1 MIKTLCVTV
10 AAVLTLHGVAAAAPV
25 TWYVNGA
32 FEDGGTLFGS
42 FPFNAA
48 TEVVASW
55 NIHVA
60 GGNTVELDLCH
71 RSYRGILK
79 RFRFSGSA
87 VQLRRSS
94 RYPEIDSINDRPTHG
109 RGRNSEPDWRD
120 QWIEFQR

>member
-32 FEDGGTLFGS
+32 FEDGGTLFCS

-60 GGNTVELDLCH
+60 GGNTVDFPNLIYATDPI
-71 RSYRGILK
+71 GV
-79 RFRFSGSA
+79 F
-87 VQLRRSS
+87 
-94 RYPEIDSINDRPTHG
+94 
-109 RGRNSEPDWRD
+109 
-120 QWIEFQR
+120 